1 MFPTKALLS
10 LLLVALATVDATP
23 LKRDTGKA
31 TLSFAAKVN
40 ARAASNIAAADRA
53 RAQQMRQAA
62 SKGKRAGA
70 TSFSITNGA
79 MDYTAQVGVGSPATE
94 YTLLIDTGSSNTW
107 VGADQAY
114 NPTSTSEDTGNTVS
128 VSYGSGSF
136 SGEEYTDTVTL
147 TSGLTITQQSI
158 GVATTSEG
166 FEGVDGI
173 LGVGPT
179 DLTEGTVS
187 NTDEVPTVT
196 DNLYSQGTIGADVL
210 GIYFVPAS
218 ESNSN
223 GELTFGGTDT
233 SVTTGDITYTPLT
246 TTEPASY
253 YWGINQSIAYGGTT
267 ILDETA
273 GIVDTG
279 MTLST
284 SGLMLFTD
292 AFSQYESATGGTMDE
307 TTGLLTITSEQYD
320 NLQTLTFNVG
330 GTSYDLTPNAQ
341 IWPRSLNTALGG
353 NADSI
358 YLIVSDIG
366 TASGSGLDF
375 INGYTFLERYYSVFD
390 TGNSQVG
397 FATTSY
403 TDATT
408 N

>member
-1 MFPTKALLS
+1 MFPSKALLS
-10 LLLVALATVDATP
+10 LLLVAIASVDATP

-31 TLSFAAKVN
+31 TLSFAAKLN
-40 ARAASNIAAADRA
+40 ARASSNIAASDRA
-53 RAQQMRQAA
+53 RAQQMKQA
-62 SKGKRAGA
+62 SKSKRAG
-70 TSFSITNGA
+70 TSFTITNGA

-114 NPTSTSEDTGNTVS
+114 NPTSTSQDTGDTVS

-136 SGEEYTDTVTL
+136 SGEEYLDTVTL

-158 GVATTSEG
+158 GVADTSEG

-196 DNLYSQGTIGADVL
+196 DNLYSQGTIGTEVL

-223 GELTFGGTDT
+223 GELTFGGVDT
-233 SVTTGDITYTPLT
+233 SVTTGDVTYVPLT

-253 YWGINQSIAYGGTT
+253 YWGINESIAYGGTT
-267 ILDETA
+267 ILDTTA

-279 MTLST
+279 TTLILIASN
-284 SGLMLFTD
+284 
-292 AFSQYESATGGTMDE
+292 AFSQYESLTGGTMDE
-307 TTGLLTITSEQYD
+307 TTGLLEITADQYA
-320 NLQTLTFNVG
+320 NLDTLTFDIG

-358 YLIVSDIG
+358 YLVVSDIG
-366 TASGSGLDF
+366 TESGSGLDF

-390 TGNSQVG
+390 TTNAQVG